1 VPGESFL
8 IFSMVVF
15 GGMGSNLGAMVG
27 AAVLTTL
34 PDLLRFAG
42 LPGGIAAQMRDV
54 IYGAL
59 IVIIINWRPQGLLGN
74 TRR

>member
-1 VPGESFL
+1 
-8 IFSMVVF
+8 
-15 GGMGSNLGAMVG
+15 MGSNLGAMVG